1 MALFFRRLASCTKS
15 GWRKPA
21 VAHHPIVRGE
31 CNHSAKTDRHC
42 RCGLHTHGGLT
53 PAALACVFGRPL
65 DNVRFSRHSVRF
77 PNHGGL
83 TPAAP
88 DRMCVC
94 TSQKSV
100 FADRRAHRNAR
111 AGGVSPPWVF
121 YRDCTSVREHTDG
134 SLPRLCDSALA
145 SAFPKPTAGS
155 RPPLLPA
162 CSDSRWTMFD
172 SRGTAFGSPNHGGL
186 TPAALA
192 CVFGQPLDNARFSRH
207 SDRFTNHGG
216 LTPAALVERASVQR
230 EWRYFSGDWRR
241 APGAAGVSQP
251 WRTIGSCVVN
261 VITPRKPLAVAG
273 AVTEPRRADA
283 RRSFWAR
290 VCASKKSFFADERAL
305 CNARAGGVSPPWYVL
320 GMRTRLRESHALP
333 LQTRFAH
340 PRRADARR
348 SCAACSTAAEQC
360 SILAAQRLVHRT
372 TAG

>member
-1 MALFFRRLASCTKS
+1 
-15 GWRKPA
+15 
-21 VAHHPIVRGE
+21 
-31 CNHSAKTDRHC
+31 
-42 RCGLHTHGGLT
+42 
-53 PAALACVFGRPL
+53 
-65 DNVRFSRHSVRF
+65 
-77 PNHGGL
+77 
-83 TPAAP
+83 
-88 DRMCVC
+88 
-94 TSQKSV
+94 
-100 FADRRAHRNAR
+100 
-111 AGGVSPPWVF
+111 
-121 YRDCTSVREHTDG
+121 
-134 SLPRLCDSALA
+134 
-145 SAFPKPTAGS
+145 
-155 RPPLLPA
+155 
-162 CSDSRWTMFD
+162 MFD
-172 SRGTAFGSPNHGGL
+172 SRGTAIGSPNHGGL

-348 SCAACSTAAEQC
+348 SWLRVRQPLDNVRFSRHSIRLPNHGGLTPAA
-360 SILAAQRLVHRT
+360 LACVFGQPLDNVRFSRYSDWFTEPRRADARRSRERAFVHREWRYLSANRRRVSRS
-372 TAG
+372 AG